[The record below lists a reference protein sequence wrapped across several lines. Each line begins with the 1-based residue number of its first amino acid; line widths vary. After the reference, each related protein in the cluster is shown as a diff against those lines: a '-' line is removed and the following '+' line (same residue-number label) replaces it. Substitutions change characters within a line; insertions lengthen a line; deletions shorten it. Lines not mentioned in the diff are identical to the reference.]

1 MDIFPP
7 IPMIIHTHAN
17 SKYLGWIR
25 YWCIGCDDALDEAI
39 KTFKT
44 DSAHMGGKKGS
55 HVLALHQL

>member
-1 MDIFPP
+1 
-7 IPMIIHTHAN
+7 MIIHTHAN
-17 SKYLGWIR
+17 SKYLGRIR

>member
-1 MDIFPP
+1 
-7 IPMIIHTHAN
+7 MIIHTHAN

-44 DSAHMGGKKGS
+44 DSAHMGGKRGVTFWPFINSK
-55 HVLALHQL
+55 LELTI